1 MIDAILLSIVL
12 SLPDKIS
19 DEDDGLLTSSEILNL
34 NLNNDL
40 IILSACN
47 TASSDGSSSSESL
60 SGLANAF
67 FYSGARSLLVTH
79 WSIISSTSA
88 DLVIDT
94 FNFLDDTDEDLSLA
108 LKKAKIKMIRNPMTS
123 HPIYWAPYSLVG
135 RSKLNF

>member
-1 MIDAILLSIVL
+1 M
-12 SLPDKIS
+12 
-19 DEDDGLLTSSEILNL
+19 
-34 NLNNDL
+34 
-40 IILSACN
+40 
-47 TASSDGSSSSESL
+47 
-60 SGLANAF
+60 
-67 FYSGARSLLVTH
+67 TH

-108 LKKAKIKMIRNPMTS
+108 LKKAKIKMIRNPTTS